1 MSAPAQMDFSW
12 WPLADFPYYCG
23 ILTFNKPV
31 HRTNGW
37 FEGGGFND
45 GLSVMAWEVVAVL
58 ALIVMTC
65 SFSQILE
72 RGITTVPQFLE
83 LRYDRFTQ
91 SMANFIFLIAYAFLL
106 LPIILYSGAV
116 GLSHMMDLQA
126 LTGIDEPVSLFG
138 NVIAPETI
146 ILWLTVLV
154 IGVLGLLYSRFGGLR
169 TLAVLDTI
177 NGVGLLVGGMTIA
190 YFALNKVSGGEG
202 IIEGWS
208 ILCEA
213 AHERRRRSERATKVF
228 LSRPY
233 LQVLPC

>member
-1 MSAPAQMDFSW
+1 
-12 WPLADFPYYCG
+12 
-23 ILTFNKPV
+23 
-31 HRTNGW
+31 
-37 FEGGGFND
+37 
-45 GLSVMAWEVVAVL
+45 
-58 ALIVMTC
+58 
-65 SFSQILE
+65 
-72 RGITTVPQFLE
+72 
-83 LRYDRFTQ
+83 
-91 SMANFIFLIAYAFLL
+91 MANFIFLIAYAFLL
-106 LPIILYSGAV
+106 CRLFYIAGAV

-154 IGVLGLLYSRFGGLR
+154 IGVLGLLYSRFGGLH
-169 TLAVLDTI
+169 TAVLDTI
-177 NGVGLLVGGMTIA
+177 NGIGLLVGGMTIA

-208 ILCEA
+208 ILREA
-213 AHERRRRSERATKVF
+213 APERLSSIGRAIKVF